1 MIIYRT
7 LKKLKKSIFINKKN
21 IFDILSQIIN
31 FFYLKLALNIIF
43 GLILGKII

>member
-31 FFYLKLALNIIF
+31 FFTLNIIF